1 MAKNSSQS
9 KEHKQRLAAME
20 AEKKKK
26 ENRLMWMMMGGLAAV
41 IVIAAVII
49 FCVSY
54 AQGNGENDNP
64 ILYKL
69 VSSEEYKDTT
79 EVTNFVRLNVSYTA
93 DNGQRYNG
101 DIVIELNPDEA
112 PITVANFQKLVGQ
125 KFYDGLTF
133 HRVISGFMIQ
143 GGDPEGTGL
152 GGSDE
157 DIKGEFSENGVE
169 NNLKHVRGTISMA
182 RNGYDMDSASS
193 QFFIVHETSANNS
206 YSLDGK
212 YAAFGSVVFGMESV
226 DGIAAL
232 STNSSNKPTNVP
244 VINSA
249 TFVKP
254 QK

>member
-26 ENRLMWMMMGGLAAV
+26 ENRLMWMMMGGLAGV

-49 FCVSY
+49 FFVSY
-54 AQGNGENDNP
+54 FHNAP
-64 ILYKL
+64 IYHL
-69 VSSEEYKDTT
+69 VSPEDYVDTD
-79 EVTNFVRLNVSYTA
+79 EVTNYVRLNVSYTA
-93 DNGQRYNG
+93 DNGQKYNG
-101 DIVIELNPDEA
+101 DIVVELNPDEA
-112 PITVANFQKLVGQ
+112 PITVANFQKLVGE

-133 HRVISGFMIQ
+133 HRIISGFMVQ

-226 DGIAAL
+226 DGLAEL
-232 STNSSNKPTNVP
+232 STNSNDKPYNVP

-254 QK
+254 QQ